1 MVAYAKREVCLHI
14 LKLSESIYVDL
25 SDRHVGSM
33 EVVGVLTELLPL
45 LVGKLYTRILRRG
58 ATASAKV

>member
-33 EVVGVLTELLPL
+33 EVVGVFTELLSL
-45 LVGKLYTRILRRG
+45 LVGMLHAGILRKR
-58 ATASAKV
+58 S